1 MMEDTSSEEKRRY
14 QRTLVEEVLRSAVIK
29 PVNDKGE
36 IWGMIIN
43 RSDHGVQVSI
53 PIELAAGSKVEITT
67 SLRDK
72 DGTWDQQ
79 QHIGRI
85 CWCNPDTLLDEACNV
100 GIEFVD

>member
-1 MMEDTSSEEKRRY
+1 MDNITSEEKRRY
-14 QRTLVEEVLRSAVIK
+14 QRTLVEEILRSAVIK
-29 PVNDKGE
+29 PVGDEEE

-67 SLRDK
+67 NLRDE
-72 DGTWDQQ
+72 DGSWDQQ

-85 CWCNPDTLLDEACNV
+85 CWCNPDTLMDEACSV